1 MLSRADYLLQRDFR
15 ELKKN
20 NYEGITAFPISEDM
34 MEWEADIEGL
44 QNTIWHGSFFQLV
57 IHFTPA
63 YNFVPPVVKFKTIP
77 FHPNVDPHT
86 GQPCIDFLDNP
97 HQWNRSYTLSSI
109 LLTLQVMLSNPVL
122 ENPVNVE
129 AAHILTKDETLYRL
143 IILQLFHQPLP
154 LKGDSSE
161 PLEDP
166 DKVIRSVKSISFNDY
181 YKTWSEIATSKAME
195 YYRTPLLEDPNFVG
209 EYYKRKKNEGK
220 HPTECH
226 LNISSGTEDPG
237 MDLDT
242 GRGQDSKDAVMA
254 EKKVPPPVLGSNKSE
269 PLLLCGLAL

>member
-44 QNTIWHGSFFQLV
+44 QNTIWHV
-57 IHFTPA
+57 
-63 YNFVPPVVKFKTIP
+63 
-77 FHPNVDPHT
+77 
-86 GQPCIDFLDNP
+86 
-97 HQWNRSYTLSSI
+97 
-109 LLTLQVMLSNPVL
+109 
-122 ENPVNVE
+122 
-129 AAHILTKDETLYRL
+129 
-143 IILQLFHQPLP
+143 
-154 LKGDSSE
+154 KGDSSE

-226 LNISSGTEDPG
+226 LKYTAAMARLAREKKRPYKAGYPAERRYHCTTPTQTFSDSQAETNTVTKMSVIKERQKRKVLPDDVNTNEPWEEEVASLVAWTNT
-237 MDLDT
+237 LDT
-242 GRGQDSKDAVMA
+242 
-254 EKKVPPPVLGSNKSE
+254 N
-269 PLLLCGLAL
+269 ALED